1 MEKVKVTGSSDRNP
15 ATPSLRENQLD
26 QANIENLTTLW
37 RVMGAQRVYG
47 EPSEQFYACNRW
59 PNRHWFAAGS
69 VPLAETLAHIL
80 NSLPPS
86 ATVPVW
92 GDAAGLSG
100 ALSEVQNEA
109 LHNAGFKIGSEQ
121 RAMHMELAQW
131 QPALTNSAL
140 NLTQVRSAAE
150 LEHWVR
156 ICSDAFGY
164 EIDTGVMANAAANPE
179 TGLWLA
185 EQEGVAV
192 ATALLFR
199 TGDVIGIHQV
209 AVPDAYRGRGIA
221 RALMQQLLNHCQ
233 QTGARYA
240 TLQASTMGEGLY
252 RQLGFKPRF
261 LITNYRRN

>member
-1 MEKVKVTGSSDRNP
+1 MEKVNVTDSSDRNP
-15 ATPSLRENQLD
+15 ATPSLQEKTAENQLD
-26 QANIENLTTLW
+26 QANIDNLTTLW
-37 RVMGAQRVYG
+37 RVMGAQRAYR
-47 EPSEQFYACNRW
+47 EQSTQLYACHRW
-59 PNRHWFAAGS
+59 PYRHWFEADS
-69 VPLAETLAHIL
+69 VPPTETLANIF

-86 ATVPVW
+86 ATVPIW
-92 GDAAGLSG
+92 DATAELGTP
-100 ALSEVQNEA
+100 

-121 RAMHMELAQW
+121 RAMHLELAQW
-131 QPALTNSAL
+131 QPAPTDSAL

-164 EIDTGVMANAAANPE
+164 EIDTGVMANAATNPE
-179 TGLWLA
+179 TSLWLA
-185 EQEGVAV
+185 EQKGVAV

-209 AVPDAYRGRGIA
+209 GVPEAYRGRGIA
-221 RALMQQLLNHCQ
+221 RALMQQLLNHCR

-252 RQLGFKPRF
+252 RQLGFKSRF